1 MEKNTK
7 SPTTLLKKP
16 TPTSSGDPVNDSNAW
31 SEDELLGCKEVYGV
45 SVLHVNATRMQ
56 LNDKTLPNDAYTV
69 TYVVNGVTQ
78 TDIARCGKKVK
89 LFDCY
94 YDKFGKG
101 ALILI
106 DWAHGTVNPKMWG
119 YKAPDKKKRK

>member
-1 MEKNTK
+1 MANKLGEAPVVHEWSAEEKE
-7 SPTTLLKKP
+7 SMVQSYSCHLLTERA
-16 TPTSSGDPVNDSNAW
+16 TP
-31 SEDELLGCKEVYGV
+31 EQIK
-45 SVLHVNATRMQ
+45 
-56 LNDKTLPNDAYTV
+56 DKTLPTDTLQVQYRFDGEVYT
-69 TYVVNGVTQ
+69 
-78 TDIARCGKKVK
+78 DLCRGKRVDVFN
-89 LFDCY
+89 LY